1 MSTLVYWI
9 LRAVTRV
16 ALAIYFSKIEV
27 EGEEDVPAGPIVI
40 AATHPNAF
48 IDVALVATRLQRRVH
63 FVAKAALFKNPLGA
77 AFLRALG
84 AVPVERR
91 MDREGAALEAG
102 AQDKNAKSLAACE
115 EVVAAGGAVLIF
127 PEGTSEH
134 VPKLLPLKTG
144 VARIALGAEAR
155 RKAAGS
161 PSGGPVPPIQGV
173 SVVPVSV
180 RYDDPTSFRSR
191 ARVRFLRAIP
201 VEPFSTGAATPEPKD
216 PQGAVRALTGAVR
229 DALEPTVVHVED
241 ESLAM
246 LVSFVDE
253 IYGHTVAAQAGARL
267 AAAPAIAQAVNAFA
281 KSSPERVASAKEKIE
296 RYRAALAA
304 AGLDDS
310 VVRATHDRPTIGQ
323 NVALLAGL
331 PFALWGILHHWI
343 PYQLPRLVTGAFV
356 KDETM
361 VSTVKLVVG
370 TVAFIGLYVGE
381 GFVWAHFLGDL
392 PGVLIALTLPVSGVI
407 ALDVIEAWKARAR
420 RRRRRALRE
429 GTDPAKLRELEVL
442 RGAIVAELDR
452 ARAEFL
458 LARNEPLPE
467 EGLA

>member
-1 MSTLVYWI
+1 MSTLVYWV
-9 LRAVTRV
+9 LRAVMRV

-63 FVAKAALFKNPLGA
+63 FVAKAALFKNPLMG

-91 MDREGAALEAG
+91 MDRDGAALEAG

-115 EVVAAGGAVLIF
+115 EVVAHGGAVLIF

-134 VPKLLPLKTG
+134 VAKLLPLKTG
-144 VARIALGAEAR
+144 VARIAMGAEAR

-161 PSGGPVPPIQGV
+161 PPDVAI
-173 SVVPVSV
+173 VPVSV

-191 ARVRFLRAIP
+191 ARVRYLRAIP
-201 VEPFSTGAATPEPKD
+201 VEPYSAQTQD
-216 PQGAVRALTGAVR
+216 SQGAVRALTGAVR

-241 ESLAM
+241 ENLAV
-246 LVSFVDE
+246 LVSFLDE

-281 KSSPERVASAKEKIE
+281 KASPERVASVKEKVE

-304 AGLDDS
+304 AGLDDTI
-310 VVRATHDRPTIGQ
+310 VRAAHDRPTIGQ
-323 NVALLAGL
+323 NVALLAGA
-331 PFALWGILHHWI
+331 PFAAWGILHHWI

-361 VSTVKLVVG
+361 VSTVKIIVG
-370 TVAFIGLYVGE
+370 TFAFVGLYVGE
-381 GFVWAHFLGDL
+381 GFAWAHFVGDL
-392 PGVLIALTLPVSGVI
+392 PGVLVAATLPVTGVI

-420 RRRRRALRE
+420 RRRRRDLRAR
-429 GTDPAKLRELEVL
+429 TDPAKLHELEVL
-442 RGAIVAELDR
+442 RGSIVAELDR

-458 LARNEPLPE
+458 LARNEPAPE